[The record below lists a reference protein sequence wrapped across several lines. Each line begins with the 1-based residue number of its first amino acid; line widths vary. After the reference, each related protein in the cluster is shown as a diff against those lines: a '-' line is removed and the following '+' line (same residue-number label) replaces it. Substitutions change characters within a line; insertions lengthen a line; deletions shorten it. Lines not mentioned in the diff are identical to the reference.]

1 MFFLNQEPERCDAQ
15 VWSTMPDHLRLRN
28 TDSDWAKANKG
39 GEQLHSFIEGP
50 AMDAQG
56 NLYVTDIPYG
66 RIFRIS
72 AQKDWE
78 LLVQYDGEPNGL
90 KVLRDGS
97 LLIADYRRGLLRCDP
112 LAKVVEPVLARRN
125 AQSFK
130 GLNDLYVTRDES
142 QVYFTDQGQ
151 TGLHDPT
158 GAVYRYGLKTG
169 RLDCLMNNVPSPNG
183 IVVDEDRSVL
193 FVAATRDNAVWRAPL
208 QADGSVSKTG
218 RFCVLFGTSGPDG
231 LALDQQGRLYVAHA
245 SLGRVFVF
253 EANGECCRILRSVTG
268 NTVTNLCFANARC
281 DTVLITESATGT
293 VLHAAVGAAEDNFQ
307 QPEK

>member
-1 MFFLNQEPERCDAQ
+1 MFYLNKEPDRSDTQ
-15 VWSTMPDHLRLRN
+15 VWSAMPDEFRCRHI
-28 TDSDWAKANKG
+28 DSDWARANKG

-72 AQKDWE
+72 AQKEWE
-78 LLVQYDGEPNGL
+78 LIVQYDGEPNGL
-90 KVLRDGS
+90 KVLQDGS
-97 LLIADYRRGLLRCDP
+97 LLIADYRRGLLKCDP
-112 LAKVVEPVLARRN
+112 AAKTVEPLLARRN

-158 GAVYRYGLKTG
+158 GSVYRYCLKTG

-183 IVVDEDRSVL
+183 IVVDEDKSVL

-208 QADGSVSKTG
+208 LTDGSVSKTG
-218 RFCVLFGTSGPDG
+218 RFCALFGTSGPDG
-231 LALDQQGRLYVAHA
+231 IALDCKGRLYVAHA

-253 EANGECCRILRSVTG
+253 EANGECCRIVRSVAG
-268 NTVTNLCFANARC
+268 NTITNLCFTDHSC
-281 DTVLITESATGT
+281 ESVLITESATGT
-293 VLHAAVGAAEDNFQ
+293 VLAASLADA
-307 QPEK
+307 

>member
-1 MFFLNQEPERCDAQ
+1 MFYLDQEPQRRDTE
-15 VWSTMPDHLRLRN
+15 VWSAMPATLRCRN

-50 AMDAQG
+50 VMDAHG

-72 AQKDWE
+72 SQKEWT
-78 LLVQYDGEPNGL
+78 LVVQYDGEPNGL
-90 KVLRDGS
+90 KILSDGS
-97 LLIADYRRGLLRCDP
+97 LLIADYRRGLLRCEPDT
-112 LAKVVEPVLARRN
+112 KRVEPLLARRN

-158 GAVYRYGLKTG
+158 GAVYRYCLKTG
-169 RLDCLMNNVPSPNG
+169 RLDCLLQNVPSPNG
-183 IVVDEDRSVL
+183 IVVDEDKSVL
-193 FVAATRDNAVWRAPL
+193 FVAATRDNSVWRAPL
-208 QADGSVSKTG
+208 LADGSVSKAG
-218 RFCVLFGTSGPDG
+218 RFCALFGTSGPDG
-231 LALDQQGRLYVAHA
+231 IALDKKGRLYVAHA

-253 EANGECCRILRSVTG
+253 ESNGQCCQILRSVAG
-268 NTVTNLCFANARC
+268 NTVTNLCFTDDSC
-281 DTVLITESATGT
+281 ETLLITESATGT
-293 VLHAAVGAAEDNFQ
+293 VLQVSVAVAKDNFQ
-307 QPEK
+307 HPKK

>member
-1 MFFLNQEPERCDAQ
+1 MFYLSKEPQRSDSQ
-15 VWSTMPDHLRLRN
+15 VWSAMPDAFRCRN
-28 TDSDWAKANKG
+28 VDSDWAWANKG

-72 AQKDWE
+72 AQKQWE
-78 LLVQYDGEPNGL
+78 LVVQYDGEPNGL
-90 KVLRDGS
+90 KVLKDGS
-97 LLIADYRRGLLRCDP
+97 LLIADYRRGLLKCDP
-112 LAKVVEPVLARRN
+112 VAKTVAPLLARRN

-158 GAVYRYGLKTG
+158 GAVYRFDLKTG
-169 RLDCLMNNVPSPNG
+169 RLDCLMDNVPSPNG
-183 IVVDEDRSVL
+183 LVVDERKSVL

-208 QADGSVSKTG
+208 LPDGSVTKVG
-218 RFCVLFGTSGPDG
+218 RFCALFGTSGPDG
-231 LALDQQGRLYVAHA
+231 IALDRDGRVYVAHA
-245 SLGRVFVF
+245 SLGCVFVF
-253 EANGECCRILRSVTG
+253 EPNGECSRIVRSVAG
-268 NTVTNLCFANARC
+268 NTVTNICFTDHSCER
-281 DTVLITESATGT
+281 LLMTESATGT
-293 VLHAAVGAAEDNFQ
+293 VLVASLAEA
-307 QPEK
+307 